1 SAPTDTRGSV
11 ERTMIEQTR
20 MGRQCSAGPGNQP
33 ASAGDVPLATGA
45 RTSACIGTFTG
56 TCIVSRLDVRERRA

>member
-1 SAPTDTRGSV
+1 
-11 ERTMIEQTR
+11 MIEQTR

-45 RTSACIGTFTG
+45 RTSARIGAGIGTFTG
-56 TCIVSRLDVRERRA
+56 TCIVSRLDPRERRA

>member
-1 SAPTDTRGSV
+1 
-11 ERTMIEQTR
+11 MIEQTR
-20 MGRQCSAGPGNQP
+20 MGRQRGAGPGNQP